1 MHQKEHMKTWILGCA
16 LSWVVVGAMAQ
27 SAAPAEKPKTEQQNR
42 MVSCNKEAGEK
53 TLKGDERKAF
63 MKSCLSGEKADGR
76 TTQQNKMKTCNQSA
90 GEKALKGDERKQFMS
105 SCLKG

>member
-1 MHQKEHMKTWILGCA
+1 MKTWILGLA
-16 LSWVVVGAMAQ
+16 LIALGTTGVMAQ
-27 SAAPAEKPKTEQQNR
+27 TAATAEKPKTEQQNR
-42 MVSCNKEAGEK
+42 MVSCNKTAGDQA
-53 TLKGDERKAF
+53 LKGDERKAF

-76 TTQQNKMKTCNQSA
+76 TAQQNKMKTCNQAA